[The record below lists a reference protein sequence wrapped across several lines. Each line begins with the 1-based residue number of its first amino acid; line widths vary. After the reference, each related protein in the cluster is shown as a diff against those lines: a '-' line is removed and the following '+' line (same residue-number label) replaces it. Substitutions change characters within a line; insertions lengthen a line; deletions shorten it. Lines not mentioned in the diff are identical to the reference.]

1 MLTVGEL
8 KKMLE
13 EFPEDM
19 KVVSSSVFRQNFEDL
34 KGEPQTRLVRKF
46 YDEEYYGDWAQYEPL
61 YSTQKEKASE
71 EVVVIW

>member
-1 MLTVGEL
+1 MLTVKEL

-19 KVVSSSVFRQNFEDL
+19 KVVTSSAFRQNFEDL
-34 KGEPQTRLVRKF
+34 KGPPRQRLVRSF
-46 YDEEYYGDWAQYEPL
+46 TDEKIYGDWVQYEPL
-61 YSTQKEKASE
+61 YSTQEEKADE

>member
-1 MLTVGEL
+1 MLVGEL

-13 EFPEDM
+13 EFDDDM

-34 KGEPQTRLVRKF
+34 KGPPRTRLVRSFKN
-46 YDEEYYGDWAQYEPL
+46 EERFGDWRQYEPL
-61 YSTQKEKASE
+61 YSSQEDIAEE